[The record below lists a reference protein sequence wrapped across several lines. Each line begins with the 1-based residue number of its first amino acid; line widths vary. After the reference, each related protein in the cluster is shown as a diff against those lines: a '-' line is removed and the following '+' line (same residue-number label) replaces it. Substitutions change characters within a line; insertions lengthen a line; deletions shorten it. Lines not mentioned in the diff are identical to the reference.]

1 MGSYSSS
8 PQAKKHR
15 SGAKQMAEPFFDMQE
30 LFDINPTIRG
40 PKITVAADG
49 SILAFLQGGRLMRRS
64 EDGGKQW
71 SAVQEMEVGECNV
84 VVDRNTGDILLVD
97 AGDASLWRSFD
108 HGKTWQHEPTNI
120 LPNAAGHGGPENS
133 PGNGLASDPGIT
145 LQHGDRAGRLLVPVR
160 VQPPAGDNAMKHWP
174 YNYNTSIYSDDGGR
188 TWQASEPVQSGTGE
202 GGLAELSDGRIY
214 YNSRCHMATDHRRRI
229 AWSHDGGERWTDWH
243 VCDTLRE
250 VGEPFYYKYGSKPAY
265 GCGAGLTRI
274 PPVTTNGKDVLLFS
288 TPDNPGS
295 TRVRMS
301 VWASFDGATTWT
313 IKRLVFPGPSAYSS
327 ITADNQGMVY
337 LLFEIG
343 RSANVGS
350 DIDHHK
356 VILARFN
363 LAWVLE
369 GDSAAS

>member
-1 MGSYSSS
+1 
-8 PQAKKHR
+8 
-15 SGAKQMAEPFFDMQE
+15 MAEPFFDMQE

-288 TPDNPGS
+288 TPDTPGS